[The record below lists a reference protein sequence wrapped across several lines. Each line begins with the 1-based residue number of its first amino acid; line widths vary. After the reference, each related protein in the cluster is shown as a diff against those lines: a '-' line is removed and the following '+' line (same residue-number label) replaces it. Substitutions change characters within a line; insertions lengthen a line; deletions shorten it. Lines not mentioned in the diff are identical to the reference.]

1 MNKQK
6 FEQVIKDL
14 KDFNVQLRDEEYI
27 QRQVETGWYDEVVIT
42 QERDWE
48 IKYNTIYDTFELYTT
63 FSNQQITQH
72 AINLMQNLLNI
83 IK

>member
-14 KDFNVQLRDEEYI
+14 KDFNIQLRNEKYI
-27 QRQVETGWYDEVVIT
+27 QHEVETGWYDEVVIT
-42 QERDWE
+42 QESDWE

-63 FSNQQITQH
+63 FSNQKITQH